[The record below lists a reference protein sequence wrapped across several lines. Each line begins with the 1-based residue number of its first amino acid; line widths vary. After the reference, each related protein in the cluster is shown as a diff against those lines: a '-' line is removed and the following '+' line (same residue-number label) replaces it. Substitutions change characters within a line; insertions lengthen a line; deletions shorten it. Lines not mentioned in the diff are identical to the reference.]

1 MSQRFIRCAHCG
13 TPHDAKQ
20 LLCPS
25 TGLAVRGEKGPE
37 RASRSEPPP
46 LAGTPAVHAA
56 LQPYAPAT
64 PVRPKAR
71 RDLVGQTL
79 GGKYLVRGVLGEGG
93 MGTVFEAQ
101 HLPSGT
107 LVAVKVLH
115 PNQARKA
122 DAVRR
127 FHQEARSASTIG
139 HPSICDVYE
148 LGTLDDGRPYLAME
162 RLVGGTLASRIASQ
176 KGLPYVDVVDTIDQV
191 LAALVAAHEKG
202 IVHRDIKPENVFLT
216 AGAPGSAPLVKLL
229 DFGVSKMIS
238 PPMPSDAAELDITR
252 AGMVMGTPHYLSPE
266 QARGDRDLDGRVD
279 VYACGV
285 ILYEALTGRRPFSA
299 PNYETL
305 LLQIVTSKP
314 RPPSELRPGLPV
326 ALEAVVEKAMSRD
339 RADRYQTAAE
349 LKRAL
354 LEVRDRIAVKEGP
367 SGVLAPGPSSADAPC
382 TEPVPSSIDIPI
394 SFSSDTLGSGETVS
408 VDAGAVTLVGATLPE
423 LDDGPTEL
431 MLRPPTEDPF
441 SLKSET

>member
-1 MSQRFIRCAHCG
+1 VPA
-13 TPHDAKQ
+13 TPRPH
-20 LLCPS
+20 
-25 TGLAVRGEKGPE
+25 
-37 RASRSEPPP
+37 
-46 LAGTPAVHAA
+46 
-56 LQPYAPAT
+56 APAT
-64 PVRPKAR
+64 PVRTKLR

-139 HPSICDVYE
+139 HPNICVVYE
-148 LGTLDDGRPYLAME
+148 LGTLDDGLPYLAME
-162 RLVGGTLASRIASQ
+162 RLIGGTLASWIAAQ
-176 KGLPYVDVVDTIDQV
+176 KGLPYLDVVDAIVQV
-191 LAALVAAHEKG
+191 LAALVAAHAKG

-216 AGAPGSAPLVKLL
+216 EGASGSAPVVKLL

-238 PPMPSDAAELDITR
+238 PPLADDAAELDITR

-305 LLQIVTSKP
+305 LLQIVTAKP
-314 RPPSELRPGLPV
+314 RPPSELRPGLPL
-326 ALEAVVEKAMSRD
+326 ALEAVIEKAMARD
-339 RADRYQTAAE
+339 RADRYRTAAE
-349 LKRAL
+349 LERAL
-354 LEVRDRIAVKEGP
+354 LEVRDRIAALKDGP
-367 SGVLAPGPSSADAPC
+367 SGGLPLGPPSAGALPPD
-382 TEPVPSSIDIPI
+382 PVPSSIDIPI

-408 VDAGAVTLVGATLPE
+408 VDAGSVTQAGAVLPG
-423 LDDGPTEL
+423 LDDGPTDL
-431 MLRPPTEDPF
+431 MLRRPGEDPL
-441 SLKSET
+441 SQKSET